1 METTLHWHHNPNH
14 FDTLSKRFVEE
25 VLPRFTGTVRQRF
38 VPPGETLEMDGSSL
52 WVVKDGHLDVVVN
65 GRAIETLT
73 AGGVLGP
80 WFGATPGISF
90 AGIERGCHVVGYD
103 NNELSTLFRQAA
115 SALQSWSAMVAAS
128 AARYFSLFS
137 ALKVKAVPPPPKF
150 RSFSPGEVIIKEGEF
165 SQEVLCLVDGDA
177 DVIAHGA
184 KVGKVKQEEIFGA
197 LAALTGA
204 RRMASVVASKPSTCM
219 VFERDDFED
228 LLRSHTALMSKL
240 FEDMARAMHEANAT
254 IAVLEEE
261 KKGGE
266 KRWGFI

>member
-1 METTLHWHHNPNH
+1 METTLHWHQNPKE
-14 FDTLSKRFVEE
+14 FETLSKRFVEE
-25 VLPRFTGTVRQRF
+25 VLPRFTGTIRQRF
-38 VPPGETLEMDGSSL
+38 VPVGETLELNGSCL
-52 WVVKDGHLDVVVN
+52 WVVKDGHLDVVMN
-65 GRAIETLT
+65 DRPIETVI

-80 WFGATPGISF
+80 WFGAAPGVSF
-90 AGIERGCHVVGYD
+90 AGVENGCHVVGYD
-103 NNELSTLFRQAA
+103 NTELTTLFRQAP
-115 SALQSWSAMVAAS
+115 SALHLWSAMVSVS
-128 AARYFSLFS
+128 AARYFALFS
-137 ALKVKAVPPPPKF
+137 SLKVKAVPPPPKF

-184 KVGKVKQEEIFGA
+184 KVGKVKHEELFGA

-204 RRMASVVASKPSTCM
+204 PRMASVVANKPTTCM

-240 FEDMARAMHEANAT
+240 FEDMARAMHEANAK
-254 IAVLEEE
+254 IAKLEEQ

>member
-1 METTLHWHHNPNH
+1 METTLHWHQNPKE
-14 FDTLSKRFVEE
+14 FETLSKRFVEE

-38 VPPGETLEMDGSSL
+38 VPAGETLELNGSCL

-65 GRAIETLT
+65 GRPIETLVG
-73 AGGVLGP
+73 GGVIGP
-80 WFGATPGISF
+80 WFGATPGVSF
-90 AGIERGCHVVGYD
+90 VGVESGSHVVGYD
-103 NNELSTLFRQAA
+103 NNELTTLFRQAP
-115 SALQSWSAMVAAS
+115 SALHLWSAMVAAS

-137 ALKVKAVPPPPKF
+137 SLKVKAVPPPPKF

-204 RRMASVVASKPSTCM
+204 PRMASVVANRPTTCM

-228 LLRSHTALMSKL
+228 LLRSHTALVSKL
-240 FEDMARAMHEANAT
+240 FEDMARAMHEANAK
-254 IAVLEEE
+254 IATLEEQ

>member
-1 METTLHWHHNPNH
+1 METTLHWHQNPKE
-14 FDTLSKRFVEE
+14 FETLSKRFVEE

-38 VPPGETLEMDGSSL
+38 VPVGETLELNGSCL
-52 WVVKDGHLDVVVN
+52 WVVKDGHLDVVMN
-65 GRAIETLT
+65 DRPIETVI

-80 WFGATPGISF
+80 WFGAAPGVSF
-90 AGIERGCHVVGYD
+90 VGVESGCHVVGYD
-103 NNELSTLFRQAA
+103 NTELTTLFRQAP
-115 SALQSWSAMVAAS
+115 SALHLWSAMVSVS
-128 AARYFSLFS
+128 AARYFALFS
-137 ALKVKAVPPPPKF
+137 SLKVKAVPPSPKF

-184 KVGKVKQEEIFGA
+184 KVGKVKHEELFGA

-204 RRMASVVASKPSTCM
+204 PRMASVVASKPTTCM

-240 FEDMARAMHEANAT
+240 FEDMARAMHEANAK
-254 IAVLEEE
+254 IAKLEEQ